1 MINCVCF
8 FPQPT
13 TTTTASLSLQPTHH
27 LSRAYDTALA
37 NYKPCW
43 KTKCRYLG
51 KKRIGRRKGEE
62 GERGREGGG
71 GGGKGERREGGGGRK
86 GERRRKRGK
95 GRGGVRREKGSE
107 SNANKK

>member
-1 MINCVCF
+1 MINCICF

-27 LSRAYDTALA
+27 LSRVYDTALA

-43 KTKCRYLG
+43 RTKCRYLG
-51 KKRIGRRKGEE
+51 KRIGRRKRE

-71 GGGKGERREGGGGRK
+71 GGGKGERREERGGREEEK
-86 GERRRKRGK
+86 EEEGGE
-95 GRGGVRREKGSE
+95 E
-107 SNANKK
+107 